1 MKRTATAGRALA
13 ALAAACACAGAQAA
27 GGHHGV
33 DDASIL
39 ARGACE
45 QETWASRA
53 QGGERLVHAGL
64 NCGVGPVELAGAG
77 EYARADDGSAT
88 GWALEVK
95 WAHELA
101 EGFAVGLDLQPR
113 WAAHQRPRH
122 AATRFA
128 ALATW
133 NVTQELALHA
143 NAGLDFV
150 RSDRDLPNG
159 GVAMEWAPVPRWS
172 FVLERFLDS
181 ETHFVRAGAR
191 WAAGRRWTID
201 FSHAHRLSG
210 AIPST
215 WTLGLGF
222 ALGGD

>member
-1 MKRTATAGRALA
+1 MRLAATAALLLACTA
-13 ALAAACACAGAQAA
+13 AHAA
-27 GGHHGV
+27 GGHHAV
-33 DDASIL
+33 DDAAIL
-39 ARGACE
+39 ARGECE
-45 QETWASRA
+45 QEAWASRS

-64 NCGVGPVELAGAG
+64 NCGVGPVELAGAA
-77 EYARADDGSAT
+77 EYARADAGSAT

-101 EGFAVGLDLQPR
+101 EGFAVGLDLQPL
-113 WAAHQRPRH
+113 WAAHQHPRH

-133 NVTQELALHA
+133 NVTQEVALHA
-143 NAGLDFV
+143 NAGRDFV
-150 RSDRDLPNG
+150 RSDRDLPLG
-159 GVAMEWAPVPRWS
+159 GVAVEWAPVQRWS
-172 FVLERFLDS
+172 FVLERFLDT

-191 WAAGRRWTID
+191 WAAGRRWTVD

-210 AIPST
+210 PIPSY

-222 ALGGD
+222 ALGD